1 MTRGLATLIR
11 PTRKKPALGG
21 LSVRWPELLGGWR
34 VFLGDHPL
42 LADRQDVV
50 DDPVQYQA
58 RREEEEHHRE
68 CQRHEQHHLRLHRIG
83 RSRVQLGRDK
93 HRDRVQ
99 HWQDAPWVML
109 GQVGDPAYPWR
120 AADFHRRVQHPV
132 QGDKD
137 GHLDQNRQAAAQR
150 IDLFSLVQLHRGLVH
165 LLRIAFIAF
174 ADRLH
179 LRRDEFQLGH
189 AAITGSRQW
198 EESQFDQDGEGDN
211 RPAPVTQYGMDMF
224 HDPEDRLGDNRQPAI
239 ILDQFQARRD
249 WFQQM
254 GDLRARVQFAV
265 QRSRGARR
273 QRWQGYHVADGVQ
286 IGRQFLGEDIAR
298 NICRWYEGRNK
309 EVLRNRKPAAIRF
322 LRMQALHGRVRAFF
336 LIFQSRFFDF
346 LERQL
351 LVFVIWRVQGR
362 TRVAAVEEGIGD
374 RFVAVMNQL
383 HVQLWRDWRSAHVRN
398 TIVHIDHIIAAL
410 EGERLGQLDA
420 ALHRFHHQLNLLA
433 VTQRAHA
440 WLYRETGVMRRERT
454 AYQARLRHIG
464 MVPIFVEQHFIFLTS
479 VRLASLEQ
487 AEAAAKPARIA
498 RALEF
503 QQFQTLDLG
512 TQRVDIDLDD
522 IGGDGNALALES
534 GRISAIARR
543 ACGHAAGCRQN
554 GRGWGNG
561 GLRGLFRVRGEHRR
575 LAVRDHPFVPENYQ
589 RDGKHDP
596 QDGTFID
603 IH

>member
-50 DDPVQYQA
+50 DDPVQYQT

-83 RSRVQLGRDK
+83 RGRVQLGRDK

-99 HWQDAPWVML
+99 HRQDAPRVML

-120 AADFHRRVQHPV
+120 AADFHRRVQYPV

-137 GHLDQNRQAAAQR
+137 WHLDQDRQAAAQR
-150 IDLFSLVQLHRGLVH
+150 IDLFSLVQLHGGLVH
-165 LLRIAFIAF
+165 LLRIAFIAL

-179 LRRDEFQLGH
+179 LRRNQFHLGH
-189 AAITGSRQW
+189 AAVASCRQR
-198 EESQFDQDGEGDN
+198 EESQLDQDGEGNN
-211 RPAPVTQYGMDMF
+211 RPAPVTQHAVDVF
-224 HDPEDRLGDNRQPAI
+224 HDPEDRLGDDGQPAVV
-239 ILDQFQARRD
+239 LDQFQARRNG
-249 WFQQM
+249 FQQVR
-254 GDLRARVQFAV
+254 DLRTRVQLAV

-273 QRWQGYHVADGVQ
+273 QRWQGNYVADGVQ
-286 IGRQFLGEDIAR
+286 IGRQFLGEDVACNVCWR
-298 NICRWYEGRNK
+298 YESRDK
-309 EVLRNRKPAAIRF
+309 EVLRNSKPSAVRF

-336 LIFQSRFFDF
+336 LIFQGRFFDF

-351 LVFVIWRVQGR
+351 LVLVLRRVQGWA
-362 TRVAAVEEGIGD
+362 RVAAVEEGITD
-374 RFVAVMNQL
+374 RFIAVMNQL
-383 HVQLWRDWRSAHVRN
+383 HVQLWRDWRGAHVRY
-398 TIVHIDHIIAAL
+398 TIAHIDHIIAA
-410 EGERLGQLDA
+410 GKGKRLGQLDA

-433 VTQRAHA
+433 VTQGAYAR
-440 WLYRETGVMRRERT
+440 LYRETGVMRRERT
-454 AYQARLRHIG
+454 ADQARLRHIS
-464 MVPIFVEQHFIFLTS
+464 MVRAFVKQHFIFLAS
-479 VRLASLEQ
+479 VRLASIEQ

-498 RALEF
+498 RALEL

-534 GRISAIARR
+534 GGISAIARR
-543 ACGHAAGCRQN
+543 ACRHTAGRRQN